1 LFGLGNS
8 ERERL
13 FGDEGIEFMSSLS
26 TQSMLK
32 FNQFIADPN
41 LPERELEMLKP
52 LIEKILE
59 KSQP

>member
-1 LFGLGNS
+1 LFGLGNN

-13 FGDEGIEFMSSLS
+13 FGDEGIQFMSNLS
-26 TQSMLK
+26 NQSMLK

-41 LPERELEMLKP
+41 LPEGDLEMLTP